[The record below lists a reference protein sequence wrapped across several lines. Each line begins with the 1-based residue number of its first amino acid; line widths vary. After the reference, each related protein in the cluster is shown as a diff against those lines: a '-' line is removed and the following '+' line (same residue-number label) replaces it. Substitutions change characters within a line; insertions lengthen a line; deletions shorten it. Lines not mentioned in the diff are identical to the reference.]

1 MTLNKFQ
8 LAIQSWNIFFMKE
21 HSSFYIGVKFQTKI
35 WTRNTCATFLKYENC
50 VGHLAL
56 RSSWLRAADANRV
69 STGIRILGWIS
80 NVGSASLTPTT
91 TLWNRWQC
99 CTQLEIFSVRNM
111 DQTATRVVPIGT
123 DAMRH
128 MRSNSEDRETSLSI
142 GQTLPWYVIHRVKNS
157 SSKRDLEHVKYWTN
171 VRSIR

>member
-1 MTLNKFQ
+1 MTLNKCQ
-8 LAIQSWNIFFMKE
+8 LAIQSWNIFFMKT
-21 HSSFYIGVKFQTKI
+21 HSSFYIGVKISNQNLDERYLRHIFKI
-35 WTRNTCATFLKYENC
+35 WKLRW
-50 VGHLAL
+50 AL
-56 RSSWLRAADANRV
+56 RIAHFMASGRWDNRV
-69 STGIRILGWIS
+69 STEIRILGWIS

-157 SSKRDLEHVKYWTN
+157 SSKRDLEHV
-171 VRSIR
+171 